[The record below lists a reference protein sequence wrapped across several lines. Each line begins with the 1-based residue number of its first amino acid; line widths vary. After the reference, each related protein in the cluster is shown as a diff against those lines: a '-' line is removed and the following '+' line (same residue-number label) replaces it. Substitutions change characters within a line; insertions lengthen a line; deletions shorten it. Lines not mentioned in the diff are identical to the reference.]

1 VSSIKLTDVATA
13 IAIYILSLI
22 SCPFGTTAQEFNP
35 APPHDRNSQ
44 ESIDFYL
51 RQVGPILKAK
61 CYRCHGPEKN
71 ISPRIDETDWPVEF
85 VALDEKPELST
96 LWRVHL
102 FPPTD
107 QSQEIMPPQ
116 KANDPLSPTD
126 AKTLELWIQKGVPY
140 SPNFDWYKFDESLNP
155 PANQILSKTIF
166 RVSLIGL
173 ILSSC
178 TGLLYRNETTLMRW
192 TYLCFAACALAA
204 LATLLMPNI
213 I

>member
-1 VSSIKLTDVATA
+1 MCIR
-13 IAIYILSLI
+13 
-22 SCPFGTTAQEFNP
+22 
-35 APPHDRNSQ
+35 DRNSP

-71 ISPRIDETDWPVEF
+71 LSPRIDESDWPLEF

-102 FPPTD
+102 FPATN

-116 KANDPLSPTD
+116 KANDPLSPSD
-126 AKTLELWIQKGVPY
+126 AKTLKIWIQKGVPY
-140 SPNFDWYKFDESLNP
+140 SPNFDWYKFNESLNP
-155 PANQILSKTIF
+155 PANRILSKMIF
-166 RVSLIGL
+166 RVSFIGL

-178 TGLLYRNETTLMRW
+178 IGLLYRNETTLTRW
-192 TYLCFAACALAA
+192 AYLCFAACALAA
-204 LATLLMPNI
+204 LATLLLPNI